1 MTIRAELASLRLF
14 LAEQGAEEMVVAEQA
29 PPPRDGAAA
38 DPELEE
44 IKQEVKEAK
53 QEVKEAKQEVKEAK
67 QEVKEAKQKVVAAE
81 AKVRGG
87 SGGEGVCW
95 GT

>member
-14 LAEQGAEEMVVAEQA
+14 LAEQGAEEMAAAEQA

-67 QEVKEAKQKVVAAE
+67 QKVVAAE

-87 SGGEGVCW
+87 SGGEGVCL